1 MNAAETIAAFV
12 FSPGQ
17 PRPDV
22 NVKRPHTSTNS
33 NEKKKSLLGVS
44 SQNFYFI
51 PSGGQTRISGD
62 ESFFFCFFV
71 FCDQFFLFIL
81 LSLLLLL
88 LLLLLFL
95 YM

>member
-22 NVKRPHTSTNS
+22 NIKSPHTSTNS
-33 NEKKKSLLGVS
+33 NEKKKSLLEVS

-62 ESFFFCFFV
+62 ESFFFFFR
-71 FCDQFFLFIL
+71 FL
-81 LSLLLLL
+81 
-88 LLLLLFL
+88 
-95 YM
+95 